1 MENFDLKKLKKL
13 YPFVDK
19 AVDNNGLITSIII
32 LIVAAAIGGALI
44 GFVPILGWILG
55 FVIEL
60 WFVIGLI
67 LSVMTY
73 LNAQNGGPK
82 DDNGDSA
89 Q

>member
-1 MENFDLKKLKKL
+1 MENFDLKKLKKF

-19 AVDNNGLITSIII
+19 AVDTNGLITSIVI

-55 FVIEL
+55 VVIEL